1 MSQPFTNPEPS
12 TDLSAT
18 LKQVENELAALK
30 SKLRSSS
37 RMTVV
42 VGTLILVLLSGYFY
56 YGYSQISG
64 LLQTKVLANAA
75 AAFIEDQMPE
85 VRQQLENQVKNN
97 AEEWAQMLS
106 DRSFEAV
113 PEMRL
118 ALENF
123 VLKRMDD
130 LFDQVATLTEDEFRK
145 FLRGHREIIEISFQD
160 LADNP
165 KVSDEHLAQL
175 VLALEVE
182 LGVSM
187 KTQAE
192 DLLALLDKLADEV
205 ERLKVGKN
213 LGDLEKKKLRI
224 LTIARRLQTDQGLKS
239 DGSDIEV
246 LPKGL
251 FQNDQNAPEASQK
264 DAG

>member
-1 MSQPFTNPEPS
+1 M
-12 TDLSAT
+12 
-18 LKQVENELAALK
+18 
-30 SKLRSSS
+30 
-37 RMTVV
+37 
-42 VGTLILVLLSGYFY
+42 
-56 YGYSQISG
+56 
-64 LLQTKVLANAA
+64 
-75 AAFIEDQMPE
+75 
-85 VRQQLENQVKNN
+85 
-97 AEEWAQMLS
+97 
-106 DRSFEAV
+106 
-113 PEMRL
+113 
-118 ALENF
+118 
-123 VLKRMDD
+123 
-130 LFDQVATLTEDEFRK
+130 
-145 FLRGHREIIEISFQD
+145 
-160 LADNP
+160 
-165 KVSDEHLAQL
+165 SDEHLAQL